1 MTCDQD
7 ERPEDSIDEVQLML
21 TWLGKAAISL
31 GISWEY
37 HGDLSILDVFC
48 GKIIGWKIGMSWR
61 LNRIYYGDISW
72 EVFLWISWDLLGY
85 NEIIM
90 VRETYCL
97 DRLFDWEKKKTHKQL
112 ISTSQNEGIMDRTW
126 LVDGSDI
133 RVVRR
138 PGWPGD
144 LFRTFRPTEAWQRLL
159 KRLRRWGLWGHQ
171 LIVLHVIQLL
181 GIL

>member
-1 MTCDQD
+1 
-7 ERPEDSIDEVQLML
+7 
-21 TWLGKAAISL
+21 
-31 GISWEY
+31 
-37 HGDLSILDVFC
+37 
-48 GKIIGWKIGMSWR
+48 
-61 LNRIYYGDISW
+61 
-72 EVFLWISWDLLGY
+72 
-85 NEIIM
+85 M

-159 KRLRRWGLWGHQ
+159 KRLRR
-171 LIVLHVIQLL
+171 
-181 GIL
+181 